1 MKCKIIIFH
10 KNYIKYLT
18 INFDD
23 FDYYCQKY
31 NDCIISIKKIFD
43 QFFYITNFFY
53 LWRGGSGMAP
63 VAGAALFRSVSVC
76 YIESL
81 GQSIVSTNI
90 LIDYVL
96 GGRVLKSF
104 VLCGYY

>member
-18 INFDD
+18 INVDD

-43 QFFYITNFFY
+43 
-53 LWRGGSGMAP
+53 
-63 VAGAALFRSVSVC
+63 
-76 YIESL
+76 
-81 GQSIVSTNI
+81 
-90 LIDYVL
+90 
-96 GGRVLKSF
+96 
-104 VLCGYY
+104 

>member
-1 MKCKIIIFH
+1 
-10 KNYIKYLT
+10 
-18 INFDD
+18 
-23 FDYYCQKY
+23 
-31 NDCIISIKKIFD
+31 
-43 QFFYITNFFY
+43 
-53 LWRGGSGMAP
+53 MAP

-96 GGRVLKSF
+96 GGRVLKSLGEF
-104 VLCGYY
+104 WIIQVLLSAKLNENIL

>member
-23 FDYYCQKY
+23 FDYNCQKY
-31 NDCIISIKKIFD
+31 NDCIISIRKIFD
-43 QFFYITNFFY
+43 QLFYITNFFY

-63 VAGAALFRSVSVC
+63 VAGAALFRSASVC
-76 YIESL
+76 YIGS
-81 GQSIVSTNI
+81 GSISVYSK
-90 LIDYVL
+90 Y
-96 GGRVLKSF
+96 
-104 VLCGYY
+104 